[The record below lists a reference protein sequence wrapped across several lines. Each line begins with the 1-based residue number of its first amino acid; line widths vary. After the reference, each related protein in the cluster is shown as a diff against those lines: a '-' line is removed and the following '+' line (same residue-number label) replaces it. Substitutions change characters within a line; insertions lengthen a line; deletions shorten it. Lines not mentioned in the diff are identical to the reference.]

1 MKLVAHLTFLTSTLR
16 LPHFRTIIKTFIF
29 LADGAGRSRQ
39 VGFAEH
45 VFTEVHAR
53 KPLNGCVTN
62 FYFRIES
69 GSSRVRTFGNWG
81 WKIMNPLYNA
91 DAKPF

>member
-16 LPHFRTIIKTFIF
+16 LPHFHTIIKTFIF

-62 FYFRIES
+62 FYFRKRAEVHVYGLLGIGAGKS
-69 GSSRVRTFGNWG
+69 
-81 WKIMNPLYNA
+81 
-91 DAKPF
+91 